1 MELEEKL
8 EEALERLWIHICEE
22 GFQTFHPEGLGG
34 AEVLDLLL
42 SHGYVTLEEGGVKL
56 TPDGKEEAATVVR
69 RHRLAERLLADV
81 LDTGEAILHD
91 KACKFEHIL
100 DRGLEEN
107 ICTLLGH
114 PKLCPHGKPIPPGRC
129 CLEGQRQP
137 QKVVS
142 ALTELSPGQGGRIA
156 YVYAPQASQLSK
168 LMALGILPG
177 APIRLMQSFP
187 GYVVE
192 LGQTRVALDR
202 DIASTIYVRLEN
214 PLAEEE
220 GQGPERGGFLHR
232 FRRRFRHRLR
242 RRSRRGW
249 RSPGW
254 EA

>member
-8 EEALERLWIHICEE
+8 EEALERLWIHIYEE
-22 GFQTFHPEGLGG
+22 GFEALHPEGLGG
-34 AEVLDLLL
+34 AEVLDFLLAQ
-42 SHGYVTLEEGGVKL
+42 GYVALEGGGVKL
-56 TPDGKEEAATVVR
+56 TPDGKEEAAGVVR

-91 KACKFEHIL
+91 KACKFEHLL
-100 DRGLEEN
+100 DRGLEES

-114 PKLCPHGKPIPPGRC
+114 PKLCPHGKPIPQGRC

-156 YVYAPQASQLSK
+156 YVYAPQAPQLGK

-177 APIRLMQSFP
+177 APIRLLRSFP

-192 LGQTRVALDR
+192 LGQTRVALDG
-202 DIASTIYVRLEN
+202 DIAGAIYVRLES
-214 PLAEEE
+214 PAAEAY
-220 GQGPERGGFLHR
+220 PERQRENLPQR
-232 FRRRFRHRLR
+232 AKRLLRSLR
-242 RRSRRGW
+242 RLL
-249 RSPGW
+249 
-254 EA
+254 